1 MAISIVDA
9 LDKIYQEVGVLDTQ
23 VVPLEDSL
31 GRVIAKD
38 YKASFNLPRFDNSA
52 MDGYAIKLNDS
63 AKRVNMIDV
72 IYAGDTPKTTL
83 RESTTIKIMTGAPI
97 PKGCE
102 AIVPRENV
110 IVDDNIIKLP
120 SGVKENAHI
129 RREGEDIKAGKV
141 FISKGERITP
151 YSTALLSS
159 QGITHIEVYRKVRVA
174 IFSTGDELRPYYEKI
189 EAHQLYNSNAP
200 TFISRAKSL
209 GCETIY
215 INASGDKIEDIQI
228 AITQALKSDIIITSG
243 GVSVG
248 DKDFTKEAFTQM
260 GMEIFFEKIDI
271 KPGKPTT
278 FGKINDSFVVNLP
291 GNPLASMVNFE
302 MFIKPIILKLQ
313 GDNSHY
319 HGVIETRLDK
329 EYNIKSG
336 KFSVILGK
344 FDGINF
350 YPLLKQAPGMVSPL
364 QDSDAMMVVSP
375 KISRLTSSKAIKIIP
390 IKMLFN
396 SNVNSNFIVEE

>member
-9 LDKIYQEVGVLDTQ
+9 LDKIYQEVGVIDCE

-31 GRVIAKD
+31 GMVIARD
-38 YKASFNLPRFDNSA
+38 YMASFNLPRFNNSA
-52 MDGYAIKLNDS
+52 MDGYAIKVRDS
-63 AKRVNMIDV
+63 SKRVNLIDV
-72 IYAGDTPKTTL
+72 IYAGDKPSVEL
-83 RESTTIKIMTGAPI
+83 RETTAIKIMTGAPI
-97 PKGCE
+97 PDGCE
-102 AIVPRENV
+102 AIVPKENV
-110 IVDDNIIKLP
+110 SVDGKIIKLP
-120 SGVKENAHI
+120 SGVKANAHI
-129 RREGEDIKAGKV
+129 RREGEDIKAGMV

-151 YSTALLSS
+151 YSIALLTS
-159 QGITHIEVYRKVRVA
+159 QGITHIEVYRKVKVA
-174 IFSTGDELRPYYEKI
+174 IFSTGDELRPHYEKI

-215 INASGDKIEDIQI
+215 INASGDTIESIKS
-228 AITQALKSDIIITSG
+228 AIKQALKSDIIITSG

-260 GMEIFFEKIDI
+260 GMDIYFDKIDI

-278 FGKINDSFVVNLP
+278 FGKINDTFVVNLP

-313 GDNSHY
+313 GDNAHY
-319 HGVIETRLDK
+319 HGVIKTTLDK
-329 EYNIKSG
+329 EYVIKSG
-336 KFSVILGK
+336 KYSVILGK
-344 FDGINF
+344 FNGLNF
-350 YPLLKQAPGMVSPL
+350 SPLLKQAPGMVSPL

-375 KISRLTSSKAIKIIP
+375 KVSKLTPSTAIKIIP
-390 IKMLFN
+390 IKMPFN
-396 SNVNSNFIVEE
+396 LEVNSSFIVD